1 MPLTSRLF
9 KGDPAFEAALVNDH
23 AHITLGSK
31 GNQVWKIQAALM
43 MVMDP
48 PPRIEG
54 NELAAKA
61 KFYSSMVRRGHP
73 LGEPLGRSSGFR
85 RSNFAVT

>member
-9 KGDPAFEAALVNDH
+9 KGDPAFEAALVDDH

-31 GNQVWKIQAALM
+31 GNQVWKIQAALV

-48 PPRIEG
+48 TTA
-54 NELAAKA
+54 N
-61 KFYSSMVRRGHP
+61 
-73 LGEPLGRSSGFR
+73 
-85 RSNFAVT
+85 